1 MIAMYA
7 ALGGGGGAMASSS
20 SRSLPAASSSAL
32 LSASFPGPGL
42 WRRRRMLVGCVVVS
56 LSLRVKLSSSAS
68 LRVACVV
75 SLACQA
81 VGARRKLLLQGY
93 RLQIVFSSEL
103 GSVDAQIYLLLR
115 CFFAKHELFSRC

>member
-42 WRRRRMLVGCVVVS
+42 WRRRRMLVGRDVVVGLAAQVSSCRLASQPCLVQVPGANLFIGSVPGS
-56 LSLRVKLSSSAS
+56 LDAARVGIMITTS
-68 LRVACVV
+68 
-75 SLACQA
+75 
-81 VGARRKLLLQGY
+81 RRKKIG
-93 RLQIVFSSEL
+93 V
-103 GSVDAQIYLLLR
+103 
-115 CFFAKHELFSRC
+115 

>member
-42 WRRRRMLVGCVVVS
+42 WRRRRTLVGRDVVVG
-56 LSLRVKLSSSAS
+56 
-68 LRVACVV
+68 
-75 SLACQA
+75 LACQLS
-81 VGARRKLLLQGY
+81 VCVDTRRKCLDASY
-93 RLQIVFSSEL
+93 RCKLNYMLFEL
-103 GSVDAQIYLLLR
+103 GSFCCSRAYTNR
-115 CFFAKHELFSRC
+115 PPAAPKNFSSVLVPPIASQKLIR

>member
-1 MIAMYA
+1 MYA

-42 WRRRRMLVGCVVVS
+42 WRRRRMLVGRDVVVGI
-56 LSLRVKLSSSAS
+56 SLRGG
-68 LRVACVV
+68 LRRRPR
-75 SLACQA
+75 CQA
-81 VGARRKLLLQGY
+81 VGARRNLLLQGY

-103 GSVDAQIYLLLR
+103 GSVDAANLSIVAML
-115 CFFAKHELFSRC
+115 FAK